1 MKNIIVSIILMVLAC
16 NIFAQDKIVYIKKED
31 INAKQLAEW
40 QKNGQ
45 IIDQFVTYTDISLTE
60 KIENLRKNWSRDAM
74 EDLLQDFSISPE
86 QFGIVVDS
94 LSNVVIRQ
102 SNDIPN
108 TSVGRITL
116 AGFAWK
122 IAGPSIFRFVVDVL
136 FVIFFL
142 IFFIWSYKRNF
153 WKTIFV
159 LKKEA
164 KPFGKILEK
173 KKFSLDTLFTDDS
186 WLSGDSGFDSDIV
199 ASKFMHIVAFCLLI
213 IMSIFLL

>member
-1 MKNIIVSIILMVLAC
+1 MKKIIVIIILMVLAC

-45 IIDQFVTYTDISLTE
+45 IIDQFITYTDVSLTQ

-74 EDLLQDFSISPE
+74 EDLLHDFSISPE
-86 QFGIVVDS
+86 QFGVVIDS

-122 IAGPSIFRFVVDVL
+122 IAGPSIFRFLVDTL

-142 IFFIWSYKRNF
+142 VFFIWSYKRNF
-153 WKTIFV
+153 WKTTFV
-159 LKKEA
+159 LKREA
-164 KPFGKILEK
+164 KPFGKVLEK
-173 KKFSLDTLFTDDS
+173 KRFDPDKLFKDDS
-186 WLSGDSGFDSDIV
+186 WLSGDSGFDSDII

-213 IMSIFLL
+213 IISMFIM

>member
-1 MKNIIVSIILMVLAC
+1 MKKIIVSILFIIMAFNVV
-16 NIFAQDKIVYIKKED
+16 AQDKMVYLKKED
-31 INAKQLAEW
+31 VNVKQLAEW
-40 QKNGQ
+40 QKNDQ
-45 IIDQFVTYTDISLTE
+45 IIDQFSTYTDLSLTQ
-60 KIENLRKNWSRDAM
+60 KIENLKKNWSRDAM

-86 QFGIVVDS
+86 QFGIVIDS

-122 IAGPSIFRFVVDVL
+122 IAGPSIFRFVVSIL

-142 IFFIWSYKRNF
+142 VFFIWSYKRNF
-153 WKTIFV
+153 WKTTFI

-164 KPFGKILEK
+164 KPFGKPLEK
-173 KKFSLDTLFTDDS
+173 KSLSLDQLFKDDS
-186 WLSGDSGFDSDIV
+186 WLSNGEGFDSDAV
-199 ASKFMHIVAFCLLI
+199 ASKFLHIVAFCLFI
-213 IMSIFLL
+213 ISIFIL

>member
-1 MKNIIVSIILMVLAC
+1 MKKIIVIIILMVLAC
-16 NIFAQDKIVYIKKED
+16 NIFAQDRIVYIKKED
-31 INAKQLAEW
+31 INGKQLAEW

-45 IIDQFVTYTDISLTE
+45 IIDQFVTYTDVSLTQ
-60 KIENLRKNWSRDAM
+60 KIETLRKNWSRDAM

-86 QFGIVVDS
+86 QFGVVVDS

-153 WKTIFV
+153 WKTTFV

-164 KPFGKILEK
+164 KPFGKVLEK
-173 KKFSLDTLFTDDS
+173 KRFDPEKLFKDDS
-186 WLSGDSGFDSDIV
+186 WLSGDGGFGSDIV

-213 IMSIFLL
+213 IISMFIM